1 MLPLPKPSIM
11 GVVDYLSL
19 AVGLAAGFAILQPI
33 ANRLQSKVQ
42 RK

>member
-1 MLPLPKPSIM
+1 MLPLPKPSVM
-11 GVVDYLSL
+11 GIVDYLSL

-33 ANRLQSKVQ
+33 AAQLQMKVQ